1 MQYAIDHR
9 ANVINLSLSGPPGTL
24 LSKLISIAL
33 ARKTSVVAAF
43 DPSLPQGGFP
53 ASMSGVVAVADRDF
67 AQSPCQGVR
76 CSWKRIPT
84 TEPGGKWYLVNGT
97 SYAVAH
103 ISGLIALAREHGSQ
117 FPISRSSTGVVDACA
132 TLLGTSK
139 RCDCSCRLF
148 ELAGSSNR

>member
-1 MQYAIDHR
+1 
-9 ANVINLSLSGPPGTL
+9 
-24 LSKLISIAL
+24 
-33 ARKTSVVAAF
+33 
-43 DPSLPQGGFP
+43 
-53 ASMSGVVAVADRDF
+53 MSGVVAVAAETLHNLPARVYAAPGRD
-67 AQSPCQGVR
+67 
-76 CSWKRIPT
+76 IPT

-103 ISGLIALAREHGSQ
+103 ISGLIALARQHGSQ

-148 ELAGSSNR
+148 ELAGSNNR